1 MNSAGHDETPKGR
14 PAATASQP
22 RSIQGADTRLL
33 EDLIGTPGLSGYET
47 PVQDLLIERFGGRFE
62 VSRDPCGN
70 VWAARGA
77 SGAPLIC
84 VAAHAD
90 QVGMVVTGID
100 EDGFLRIDRV
110 GLVNAEVLFGRQAVV
125 HASNG
130 PMIGVIGARPPH
142 LCEQDG
148 HSADRLPAPTFLDIG
163 AATAQRA
170 AELVRVGDP
179 VTFATGT
186 EWLDGTRLSAAAL
199 DDRVGIYA
207 AFHALDLFESRQGT
221 TASLM
226 ALSTVREE
234 TGFTGARAFAPRL
247 KSDIL
252 IVVDVAFAGDD
263 PTVRGHPHQSSLRLG
278 GGPVLARGGGSSEQ
292 LVEQML
298 RVADE
303 HGIPTQFYA
312 VTGESET
319 DTDHLVAGGT
329 AATVIVKIPLRYMHS
344 PAEVVNV
351 EDVEA
356 TARLIA
362 AFAAQAT

>member
-1 MNSAGHDETPKGR
+1 MNSAGHDETTKAQPV
-14 PAATASQP
+14 ATASRP
-22 RSIQGADTRLL
+22 HSLEGVDTRLL

-47 PVQDLLIERFGGRFE
+47 PVQELLIERFAGRFV

-70 VWAARGA
+70 VWAMGA
-77 SGAPLIC
+77 ENGAPLIC

-110 GLVNAEVLFGRQAVV
+110 GLVSAEILVGRQAVV
-125 HASNG
+125 HTTNG
-130 PMIGVIGARPPH
+130 PIIGAIGTRPPH

-148 HSADRLPAPTFLDIG
+148 RGADRLGTPTFLDIG
-163 AATAQRA
+163 AASAQRA

-179 VTFATGT
+179 ITFATRT
-186 EWLDGTRLSAAAL
+186 EWLDGARLSGAAL
-199 DDRVGIYA
+199 DDRVGVYA
-207 AFHALDLFESRQGT
+207 AFRALELFGSERSAA
-221 TASLM
+221 ASLM
-226 ALSTVREE
+226 AVSTVREE

-247 KSDIL
+247 KADIL

-263 PTVRGHPHQSSLRLG
+263 PTVRGHPHRSSLRLG

-292 LVEQML
+292 LVRQML
-298 RVADE
+298 GAAGE

-319 DTDHLVAGGT
+319 DTDHLIGGGT

-344 PAEVVNV
+344 PVEVVDVN
-351 EDVEA
+351 DVEA
-356 TARLIA
+356 TARLIV
-362 AFAAQAT
+362 AFAAQAG